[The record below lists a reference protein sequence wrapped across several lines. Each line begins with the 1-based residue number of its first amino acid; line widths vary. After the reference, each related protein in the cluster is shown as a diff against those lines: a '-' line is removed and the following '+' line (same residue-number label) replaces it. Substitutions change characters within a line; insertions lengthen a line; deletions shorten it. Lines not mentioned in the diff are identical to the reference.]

1 MGRDGAL
8 GIKMIK
14 DYHGKTVA
22 QDELTSVIFG
32 MPKAAIEMGVVD
44 EILPVDKIAE
54 EMVKMLG

>member
-1 MGRDGAL
+1 
-8 GIKMIK
+8 MIK